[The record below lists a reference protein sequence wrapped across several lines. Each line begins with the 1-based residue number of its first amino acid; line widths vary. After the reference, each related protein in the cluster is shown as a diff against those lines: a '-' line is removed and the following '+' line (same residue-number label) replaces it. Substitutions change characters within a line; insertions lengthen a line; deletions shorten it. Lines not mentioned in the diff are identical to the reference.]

1 MLMKRLSSGL
11 RGEHSTTTSFWVPK
25 FWLYSSES
33 LVQLSLVRR
42 HLAQGLLHRRLSM
55 IVIQWLL
62 TDAQGLVLSLV
73 RITR

>member
-1 MLMKRLSSGL
+1 MKRLSSGF

-33 LVQLSLVRR
+33 LTQLSLVRR
-42 HLAQGLLHRRLSM
+42 HLAQGLLHSRLAM

-62 TDAQGLVLSLV
+62 TDVQGLVLLLIRV
-73 RITR
+73 KR